1 MVMDPIITV
10 KNLKKSYDDIEAV
23 KGIDFSVN
31 RGEMF
36 AFLGPNGAGK
46 STTIRILCTLLEQ
59 DEGEVMIDGFVL
71 GNDDNQIR
79 NRIGVMFQHSVL
91 DDELTVRENLEIRG
105 SLYNPPKKGLM
116 ESIKELEISLGLSSF
131 IDRRYDKLS
140 GGQKRRADIA
150 RALIHKPDILFLD
163 EPTTGLDPQTR
174 RSVWKSIHNIQKE
187 KGMTVF
193 MTTHYMDEASE
204 ADTMIIIDNGKIV
217 ESGTPEE
224 LKRKYTAMFLKLYPN
239 EQSEVLKWADNQGI
253 SFIKDKD
260 SIRIPIN
267 NAFES
272 IDFINVLRPYLRS
285 FEVMA
290 GTMDDV
296 FIAVTGKELR
306 E

>member
-1 MVMDPIITV
+1 MDSIITV
-10 KNLKKSYDDIEAV
+10 KNLKKSYGNIEAV

-59 DEGEVMIDGFVL
+59 DEGEVIIDGFVL
-71 GNDDNQIR
+71 GKDDNKIR
-79 NRIGVMFQHSVL
+79 NKIGVMFQHSVL

-105 SLYNPPKKGLM
+105 SFYNTPKNGLNKN
-116 ESIKELEISLGLSSF
+116 IKELEYSLGLSSF

-140 GGQKRRADIA
+140 GGQKRRVDIA

-204 ADTMIIIDNGKIV
+204 ADTMIILDNGEIV
-217 ESGTPEE
+217 EVGTPDE
-224 LKRKYTAMFLKLYPN
+224 LKRRYTSMFLKLYTN
-239 EQSEVLKWADNQGI
+239 EQSQILKWADNEGI
-253 SFIKDKD
+253 SYIKDKD
-260 SIRIPIN
+260 SISIPIN

-272 IDFINVLRPYLRS
+272 IDIIDVLKPYLRS

>member
-1 MVMDPIITV
+1 MDPIITV

-23 KGIDFSVN
+23 KGIDFYVN

-59 DEGEVMIDGFVL
+59 DDGEVIIDGFVL
-71 GNDDNQIR
+71 GKDDNQIR

-105 SLYNPPKKGLM
+105 SFYNTTIKELK
-116 ESIKELEISLGLSSF
+116 ENIKELEDSLGLSPF

-150 RALIHKPDILFLD
+150 RALIHKPDLLFLD

-174 RSVWKSIHNIQKE
+174 RSVWKSIHNLQKE

-204 ADTMIIIDNGKIV
+204 ADTMIILDNGEIAEV
-217 ESGTPEE
+217 GTPDD
-224 LKRKYTAMFLKLYPN
+224 LKGKYTSMFLKLYPN
-239 EQSEVLKWADNQGI
+239 EQSEVIKWADNEGI
-253 SFIKDKD
+253 FFIKDKD

-272 IDFINVLRPYLRS
+272 IDIINVLRPYLLS
-285 FEVMA
+285 FEVMS